1 MKTLK
6 IISSL
11 LLTMLFVQ
19 KSSAQTLA
27 TIDAESGNRGYDQAN
42 CWAFGSFTPSS
53 SSKINGNYSYRG
65 NSASNASLYAS
76 FITAPWCKFASGGTI
91 TLKAKLDAANGTFRR
106 LVFSYYTY
114 DSTKSYGQGSLVRF
128 DSVNYTTIT
137 TNTQNISIKI
147 PSAIVSNDKVY
158 AILISAFGSGGSSR
172 WILDDINISNTTYWA
187 NPSKNCLPLSLI
199 TDSDNDGVQ
208 DSDDAYPKDAARA
221 YNNYFPAKGYGTL
234 MFEDL
239 WPSLGDYDFNDL
251 VLGYKRNTVTNA
263 SNKVVEVK
271 MTYIIKAVGA
281 ANANGFGIQFDNLD
295 PSKIAGVK
303 GVKTKGAKWLSVS
316 GNGTENNQ
324 KFANI
329 IIFDNVNEV
338 MPNAGGSLVNTNG
351 GAPYVTPDTTEITIV
366 FSNDKGK
373 DLSLD
378 EIRINPYIIVNQDRT
393 KEIHLPKFEPTNLA
407 STKLFGQSNDNTNL
421 EEKTFYTSKENNLP
435 WALDVP
441 AEIPYMMEREDFI
454 TGYLDFVK
462 WAQSNGQ
469 YNKDWYDPNKG
480 KRDYK
485 KIY

>member
-1 MKTLK
+1 
-6 IISSL
+6 
-11 LLTMLFVQ
+11 
-19 KSSAQTLA
+19 
-27 TIDAESGNRGYDQAN
+27 
-42 CWAFGSFTPSS
+42 
-53 SSKINGNYSYRG
+53 
-65 NSASNASLYAS
+65 
-76 FITAPWCKFASGGTI
+76 
-91 TLKAKLDAANGTFRR
+91 
-106 LVFSYYTY
+106 
-114 DSTKSYGQGSLVRF
+114 
-128 DSVNYTTIT
+128 
-137 TNTQNISIKI
+137 
-147 PSAIVSNDKVY
+147 
-158 AILISAFGSGGSSR
+158 
-172 WILDDINISNTTYWA
+172 
-187 NPSKNCLPLSLI
+187 
-199 TDSDNDGVQ
+199 
-208 DSDDAYPKDAARA
+208 
-221 YNNYFPAKGYGTL
+221 
-234 MFEDL
+234 
-239 WPSLGDYDFNDL
+239 
-251 VLGYKRNTVTNA
+251 
-263 SNKVVEVK
+263 
-271 MTYIIKAVGA
+271 
-281 ANANGFGIQFDNLD
+281 
-295 PSKIAGVK
+295 
-303 GVKTKGAKWLSVS
+303 
-316 GNGTENNQ
+316 
-324 KFANI
+324 
-329 IIFDNVNEV
+329 